1 MTRAD
6 NTRFLTQA
14 TADRH
19 QATLRKA
26 SDAIADLDSSGQPVN
41 FSAVAA
47 AAGVSRASLYRD
59 PAIRDLINRI
69 RSAPS
74 RAATTRATAQR
85 ATNESL
91 RARLDTAHAEITRL
105 RAENTTLREQAAR
118 HLGEQRA
125 AIGTSIPPAPDNT
138 DPATPITSRQRH
150 DHDAKTPHHQ
160 GFFEMDL
167 R

>member
-14 TADRH
+14 TASRH

-26 SDAIADLDSSGQPVN
+26 SDAITHLDSTSQPVN
-41 FSAVAA
+41 FSTVAA

-59 PAIRDLINRI
+59 PGIRDLIDRM
-69 RSAPS
+69 RSPS
-74 RAATTRATAQR
+74 RPATTRTAQR
-85 ATNESL
+85 ATAESL
-91 RARLDTAHAEITRL
+91 RARLDTARAEITRL

-125 AIGTSIPPAPDNT
+125 AIHPASP
-138 DPATPITSRQRH
+138 R
-150 DHDAKTPHHQ
+150 
-160 GFFEMDL
+160 
-167 R
+167 